1 MTPASYRQRGKA
13 ASCGIFFTQF
23 VPDHLVYLLEGAGVT
38 LELCFVSMALGI
50 AIGVVSAILAIAGGR
65 VMKGFVRIYVSICR
79 GVPLIVILLFVYFTL
94 PEVGFRLPAF
104 WAGVLGLSVNLGAYL
119 SEVFRAAILAVDAGQ
134 TQAGLSLGLRRVQ
147 IYRKI
152 ILPQAAIIAVPTV
165 GGYFIS
171 LLKDCALVSFISVD
185 ELLRHGT
192 YIISATFRSME
203 TYMLVGAIYYVM
215 SVVAA
220 HLIRGLETRLR
231 PAYLGCE
238 VAMSRVKVGL
248 IGCGFIAELHMQAYR
263 RVYGVNVEVAAV
275 SARGDQVVD
284 FAKRHRI
291 AATHRDYRALIADKT
306 IDVIDICTPPALHG
320 AMIVESMEA
329 GKHVICE
336 KPFAG
341 YFGRAGD
348 PEPIGKRVAKSAMYQ
363 RVLEEMDGDRR
374 YRAPQRPAVHVCRGL
389 DLCAGG
395 DEDGGDRAGEQ
406 GQDPVDEGGGE
417 P

>member
-1 MTPASYRQRGKA
+1 MWY
-13 ASCGIFFTQF
+13 FFTQF
-23 VPDHLVYLLEGAGVT
+23 VPDHLVYLLEGAVVT

-79 GVPLIVILLFVYFTL
+79 GVPLIVILLFIYFTL
-94 PEVGFRLPAF
+94 PDLGLRLPAF

-119 SEVFRAAILAVDAGQ
+119 SEVFRAAILAVDQGQ
-134 TQAGLSLGLRRVQ
+134 TQAGRLRRIQ

-220 HLIRGLETRLR
+220 HLIRSLETRLR
-231 PAYLGCE
+231 PAYL
-238 VAMSRVKVGL
+238 RV
-248 IGCGFIAELHMQAYR
+248 
-263 RVYGVNVEVAAV
+263 
-275 SARGDQVVD
+275 
-284 FAKRHRI
+284 
-291 AATHRDYRALIADKT
+291 
-306 IDVIDICTPPALHG
+306 
-320 AMIVESMEA
+320 
-329 GKHVICE
+329 
-336 KPFAG
+336 
-341 YFGRAGD
+341 
-348 PEPIGKRVAKSAMYQ
+348 
-363 RVLEEMDGDRR
+363 
-374 YRAPQRPAVHVCRGL
+374 
-389 DLCAGG
+389 
-395 DEDGGDRAGEQ
+395 
-406 GQDPVDEGGGE
+406 
-417 P
+417 